1 MESKILSAIG
11 IDPAFILL
19 FLFLLI
25 IVLFVLNV
33 SVTMKYNRLK
43 SSYNTFMKGKD
54 GKTLEESMKE
64 KYAEVDTVLK
74 VVKQNRL
81 DIREI
86 NRRME
91 KSYQKLGIVKY
102 DAFNEMGGK
111 LSFAIAMLDNRDN
124 GWIINAMH
132 SREGC
137 YTYVKEIVKG
147 ESYVELAEEEAEA
160 LDKAIFEDGYEEEV
174 DKAVA
179 SATGSLKSV
188 KSGPAKNGNQKS
200 TNARNTKQTS
210 GKANNGKILN
220 ARTSNVRPDMARP
233 EKTRNER

>member
-1 MESKILSAIG
+1 
-11 IDPAFILL
+11 
-19 FLFLLI
+19 
-25 IVLFVLNV
+25 
-33 SVTMKYNRLK
+33 
-43 SSYNTFMKGKD
+43 
-54 GKTLEESMKE
+54 
-64 KYAEVDTVLK
+64 
-74 VVKQNRL
+74 
-81 DIREI
+81 
-86 NRRME
+86 ME

-111 LSFAIAMLDNRDN
+111 LSFALAMLDNN
-124 GWIINAMH
+124 NTGWIINAMH